1 MPNWC
6 STKFTFEGEK
16 DEIARFHKRLNQ
28 IISAE
33 SVINDENCWLGNVV
47 VGYGFDCKKIPCRGH
62 IDDVIDDIVIEG
74 DSAYFCLSTTTV
86 RVPLEMWILFLWVYP
101 SVSYVYLVTEPGC
114 DIYKHRRVVSVIT
127 RNIY

>member
-74 DSAYFCLSTTTV
+74 DSAYFAYLQQRHGCHLK
-86 RVPLEMWILFLWVYP
+86 WDFILKGEYP
-101 SVSYVYLVTEPGC
+101 SVSYVYLAIEPGC
-114 DIYKHRRVVSVIT
+114 GIYKHR
-127 RNIY
+127 YEW